1 MCVPE
6 CVIVTASMCVCL
18 CVSLCFSVRLCLC
31 VSMCSVYS
39 CMCPYECVLCCMYL
53 CMCLCVHVCLFVYVL
68 YSPVCVCVCAFCI
81 GHMCVSVC
89 LCAHPGRQE
98 TLLPNPIWGTT
109 SGLPLPPEICVFQ
122 TRQGCK
128 SGARKHTSPVFLL
141 KQRQNVLPPTP
152 KSAELCLVCQSSA
165 ARRQPPSRE
174 GWGVAGSL
182 ILASA
187 LRVLHS
193 SHSLE
198 RGCWGPGARCLTSL
212 NVLTAPTGRLPAGW
226 GFSTAQFDLAQSCV
240 LSLDCLQ

>member
-68 YSPVCVCVCAFCI
+68 YSPVCVCAFCI